1 MSNITEVIKLLEI
14 IGTIAFAISGALVAI
29 GASLDI
35 FGVVFV
41 GCITAFG
48 GGIIRDLFLGINP
61 PAVFGSYHMCLLAAV
76 VCLIVFIVSYVRR
89 HRFSSFRHRIEAVNN
104 FFDALGLAAFSV
116 IGAEIGMNNGFADN
130 GFLIVMLGMI
140 TGVGGGIFRDVLTD
154 TTPYVFKKHIYA
166 LASIGGSLIY
176 YLLRVYVSDAPY
188 ISVIPMLFV
197 IAVRLL
203 AAKFRWSLP
212 KIHIDETE
220 ETK

>member
-1 MSNITEVIKLLEI
+1 MSNITEVIKILEI
-14 IGTIAFAISGALVAI
+14 IGTVAFAVSGALVAI

-48 GGIIRDLFLGINP
+48 GGIIRDLFLGITP
-61 PAVFGSYHMCLLAAV
+61 PAVFRSYHLCLLAAFV
-76 VCLIVFIVSYVRR
+76 SVIVFTISYFER
-89 HRFSSFRHRIEAVNN
+89 HKFTSFRHRIEAANN

-116 IGAEIGMNNGFADN
+116 IGAEIGMENGFADN

-176 YLLRVYVSDAPY
+176 YLIRVYVSNAPY
-188 ISVIPMLFV
+188 LTLIPLIFV

-212 KIHIDETE
+212 KIHLDETE
-220 ETK
+220 EQK